1 MKALLRRPDFRR
13 LFVGVFATMFGE
25 SALLLVLAIWVKE
38 LTGSS
43 SLAGATLFAVVAPA
57 LAAPVLGW
65 VVDRFRRRPFL
76 IGVIASTMVVL
87 LPLLFVRD
95 AGDVW
100 IIYAVGFCYGATML
114 LSSAALNGL
123 IKEMLPEELL
133 ADANGVLQTVRQG
146 LRLVAPLGGAAL
158 LTLIGSRAVIGL
170 NLGCLLIGG
179 LALLSL
185 RLREPNPAA
194 PELRWLAEVG
204 AGLRHLF
211 GPPALRRVTV
221 GLAIAVTAIG
231 LAETLVFAYVDQGL
245 HRPPA
250 FVSVI
255 VCVQGVGG
263 LTGGLFAA
271 RIIRAIGE
279 VGTAALGVLLFAVG
293 FGGLAY
299 PNLVLGF
306 ACAILFGLA
315 IPITVVAL
323 NTLLQRT
330 TPSQFVGRTSA
341 AAEAVIGTPQTLS
354 IVLGA
359 VLVTVFDYRALFG
372 VMAVVMGASAA
383 YLFAGRAM
391 GRPAEVSDAA
401 ASGGGE
407 VPQPREP
414 LLDLDDRGVGQ
425 R

>member
-1 MKALLRRPDFRR
+1 MIALLRRPDFRR
-13 LFVGVFATMFGE
+13 LFIGVFATMFGE
-25 SALLLVLAIWVKE
+25 SSLLLVLAIWVKD

-57 LAAPVLGW
+57 LAAPLLGW

-76 IGVIASTMVVL
+76 IGVITSTMVVL
-87 LPLLFVRD
+87 LPLLLVRD
-95 AGDVW
+95 RGDVW

-114 LSSAALNGL
+114 LSSAALSGL

-158 LTLIGSRAVIGL
+158 LTLVGGRAVVGFD
-170 NLGCLLIGG
+170 LGCLAIGG

-185 RLREPNPAA
+185 KVAENRPAP

-211 GPPALRRVTV
+211 RPPALRRVTA
-221 GLAIAVTAIG
+221 GFAIAVTAIG

-245 HRPPA
+245 HRSPA

-263 LTGGLFAA
+263 LTGGLLAA
-271 RIIRAIGE
+271 RVIRRLGE
-279 VGTAALGVLLFAVG
+279 VGTAALGVLLFAIG
-293 FGGLAY
+293 FGGFAY

-306 ACAILFGLA
+306 ASAVVFGLA
-315 IPITVVAL
+315 IPIAVVAL

-330 TPSQFVGRTSA
+330 TPGPLVGRVAA

-354 IVLGA
+354 IMLGA
-359 VLVTVFDYRALFG
+359 VLVTVYDYRALF
-372 VMAVVMGASAA
+372 VAMAVVMAGAAG
-383 YLFAGRAM
+383 YLWLGRAM
-391 GRPAEVSDAA
+391 TRPSDR
-401 ASGGGE
+401 SGGGV
-407 VPQPREP
+407 VPQRREP
-414 LLDLDDRGVGQ
+414 LLDVDDRGVGQ

>member
-1 MKALLRRPDFRR
+1 MIALLRRPDFRR

-25 SALLLVLAIWVKE
+25 SSLLLVLAIWVKE

-57 LAAPVLGW
+57 LAAPLLGW

-76 IGVIASTMVVL
+76 IGVIGLTMVVL
-87 LPLLFVRD
+87 LPLLLVRD
-95 AGDVW
+95 RSDVW
-100 IIYAVGFCYGATML
+100 IIYVVGFCYGATML

-158 LTLIGSRAVIGL
+158 LTLVGGRAVVGF

-179 LALLSL
+179 VALLSL
-185 RLREPNPAA
+185 RLAEVRPSP
-194 PELRWLAEVG
+194 PELHWLAEVG
-204 AGLRHLF
+204 AGLKHLF
-211 GPPALRRVTV
+211 GPPALRRVTL
-221 GLAIAVTAIG
+221 GFGIAVAAIG
-231 LAETLVFAYVDQGL
+231 MAETLVFAYVDQGL
-245 HRPPA
+245 HRSPA

-263 LTGGLFAA
+263 LSGGLLAS
-271 RIIRAIGE
+271 RVIRRLGE

-293 FGGLAY
+293 FGGFAY
-299 PNLVLGF
+299 PNLLLGF
-306 ACAILFGLA
+306 ACAILVGLA
-315 IPITVVAL
+315 IPIAVVAL

-330 TPSQFVGRTSA
+330 TPGPVVGRVAA

-354 IVLGA
+354 IVFGA
-359 VLVTVFDYRALFG
+359 VLVTLVDYRILFL
-372 VMAVVMGASAA
+372 VMAVVMGASAS
-383 YLFAGRAM
+383 YLWVGRAM
-391 GRPAEVSDAA
+391 TRL
-401 ASGGGE
+401 GGGV
-407 VPQPREP
+407 VPHPREP
-414 LLDLDDRGVGQ
+414 LLDVDDRGVGQ

>member
-1 MKALLRRPDFRR
+1 MIALLRRPDFRR

-25 SALLLVLAIWVKE
+25 SSLLLVLAIWVKE

-57 LAAPVLGW
+57 LAAPLLGW

-76 IGVIASTMVVL
+76 IAVIGVTMVVL

-95 AGDVW
+95 QGDVW
-100 IIYAVGFCYGATML
+100 IIYVVGFCYGATML

-158 LTLIGSRAVIGL
+158 LTLLGGRAVVGF

-185 RLREPNPAA
+185 KLAEVRPAP
-194 PELRWLAEVG
+194 PELHWLAEVG
-204 AGLRHLF
+204 AGLKHLF
-211 GPPALRRVTV
+211 GPPALRRVTL
-221 GLAIAVTAIG
+221 GFAIAVTAIG

-245 HRPPA
+245 HRSPA

-263 LTGGLFAA
+263 LSGGLLAS
-271 RIIRAIGE
+271 RLIRRLGE

-293 FGGLAY
+293 FGGFAY
-299 PNLVLGF
+299 PNLLLGF
-306 ACAILFGLA
+306 VCAILVGLA
-315 IPITVVAL
+315 IPIAVVAL

-330 TPSQFVGRTSA
+330 TPAQVVGRVAA

-359 VLVTVFDYRALFG
+359 VLVTLVDYRVLFL
-372 VMAVVMGASAA
+372 VMAVVMGASAS
-383 YLFAGRAM
+383 YLWIGRAM
-391 GRPAEVSDAA
+391 TGLR
-401 ASGGGE
+401 GGV
-407 VPQPREP
+407 VPHPREP
-414 LLDLDDRGVGQ
+414 LLDVDDRGVGQ

>member
-1 MKALLRRPDFRR
+1 MIALLRRPDFRR

-25 SALLLVLAIWVKE
+25 SSLLLVLAIWVKE

-57 LAAPVLGW
+57 LGAPLLGW

-76 IGVIASTMVVL
+76 IGVIGVTMVVL

-95 AGDVW
+95 GGDIW

-114 LSSAALNGL
+114 LSSAALSGL

-158 LTLIGSRAVIGL
+158 LTLMGGRAVVAF

-185 RLREPNPAA
+185 RLAEARPAPA
-194 PELRWLAEVG
+194 ELRWLAEMG
-204 AGLRHLF
+204 AGLKHLF
-211 GPPALRRVTV
+211 GPSALRRVTL
-221 GLAIAVTAIG
+221 GFAIAVTAIG
-231 LAETLVFAYVDQGL
+231 MAETLVFAYVDQGL
-245 HRPPA
+245 HRSPA

-255 VCVQGVGG
+255 VCLQGVGG
-263 LTGGLFAA
+263 LTGGLLAS
-271 RIIRAIGE
+271 RVIRRLGE
-279 VGTAALGVLLFAVG
+279 VGAAALGVLLFAVG
-293 FGGLAY
+293 FGGFAY

-306 ACAILFGLA
+306 GCAILVGLA
-315 IPITVVAL
+315 IPIAVVAL

-330 TPSQFVGRTSA
+330 TPGPIVGRVSA
-341 AAEAVIGTPQTLS
+341 AVEAVIGTPQTLS
-354 IVLGA
+354 IALGA
-359 VLVTVFDYRALFG
+359 ALVTLVDYRILFLA
-372 VMAVVMGASAA
+372 MAVVMGASAI
-383 YLFAGRAM
+383 YLWTGRAM
-391 GRPAEVSDAA
+391 TRL
-401 ASGGGE
+401 GGG
-407 VPQPREP
+407 VIPQARQP
-414 LLDLDDRGVGQ
+414 LLDFDDRGVGQ

>member
-1 MKALLRRPDFRR
+1 MIALLRRPDFRR

-25 SALLLVLAIWVKE
+25 SSLLLVLAIWVKQ

-57 LAAPVLGW
+57 LAAPLLGW

-76 IGVIASTMVVL
+76 IGVIGATMVVL

-95 AGDVW
+95 RADVW

-133 ADANGVLQTVRQG
+133 AEANGVLQTVRQG

-158 LTLIGSRAVIGL
+158 LTLLGGRAVVGF

-185 RLREPNPAA
+185 RLAEERPAK
-194 PELRWLAEVG
+194 PELHWLAEVG
-204 AGLRHLF
+204 AGLKHLF
-211 GPPALRRVTV
+211 GPPALRRVTL
-221 GLAIAVTAIG
+221 GFAIAVTAIG
-231 LAETLVFAYVDQGL
+231 MAETLVFAYVDQGL
-245 HRPPA
+245 HRSPA
-250 FVSVI
+250 FVSVL
-255 VCVQGVGG
+255 VCVQGIGG
-263 LTGGLFAA
+263 LSGGLLAA
-271 RIIRAIGE
+271 RVIRRLGE
-279 VGTAALGVLLFAVG
+279 VGTAGLGVLLFAVG
-293 FGGLAY
+293 FGGFAY
-299 PNLVLGF
+299 TNLVLGF
-306 ACAILFGLA
+306 GCAILVGLA
-315 IPITVVAL
+315 IPIAVVAL

-330 TPSQFVGRTSA
+330 TPGPVMGRVAA

-359 VLVTVFDYRALFG
+359 ALVTLVDYRILFL
-372 VMAVVMGASAA
+372 VMAVVMGISAI
-383 YLFAGRAM
+383 YLWAGRAM
-391 GRPAEVSDAA
+391 AL
-401 ASGGGE
+401 GGGAI
-407 VPQPREP
+407 PQARQP
-414 LLDLDDRGVGQ
+414 LLDVDDRGVGQ